1 MRNRKWL
8 LPAVGLLL
16 ILGPFLYRTLILGY
30 NWRSYT
36 PPAISLPDLAVTP
49 VPTLAIGLPTPLPTP
64 VVAPVQ
70 GSVVVDFV
78 HGRVNGVTE
87 SALQSLATSLAA
99 HNVYFHYWTTD
110 SIYALTPQERAT
122 QLTGLL
128 KTAAGLI
135 VFDSSRVWEEAELQ
149 VVDNFVRDGGRL
161 LLISDPDFAGP
172 QIGHISRVAN
182 RFGVV
187 FDEGYLYNTEANDGN
202 FLHIPLQLHEGSSA
216 DERIFA
222 YGSHGVS
229 GLVQP
234 IAQAGEGTRS
244 SLQSGASYFP
254 VLAQGD
260 SRQLRH
266 IANVLAMGDF
276 QLLTE
281 PFVSRHANRKILHFV
296 AGFLAGGA
304 RSQPMDSFPAFL
316 DQSVEIFVDASLAL
330 DAGLMM
336 RIAWLQEELAASGRR
351 VRFASQPPP
360 FSAGEPPTQTQAI
373 HTPPTD
379 TLYFGLFGA
388 DPAADALLRQMGDAV
403 FTEDGVATEIR
414 LGSGL
419 RLDADETVLFLR
431 RRLRPYGQ
439 LLAVL
444 AHSQAGIAAGVRRLE
459 TGNFQGCFQES
470 DRLYCPFS
478 GGAAAANQPETLS
491 ILILNDDSEAQ
502 ADSQSA
508 DLELYQQTLQALGY
522 APVILYTSALGG
534 IDAGA
539 LAGFDWVIWNSDY
552 RNGSPTVED
561 REALLQFL
569 RDGGTAV
576 TVSGGNVGWNLAQS
590 DPAPVLALS
599 PTGEL
604 VDLTVNLPSYLE
616 LPSGL
621 PPVTAL
627 EATGESPPL
636 SVLVQAAPSVQAGA
650 PLLLVYQLNMD
661 NDAAPEP
668 ILLFGLPLA
677 WLPDGHG
684 ATLIRNMAAW
694 IESQR

>member
-1 MRNRKWL
+1 MRNPKWL
-8 LPAVGLLL
+8 FPAVGLLL
-16 ILGPFLYRTLILGY
+16 IVGPFLFRTLILGY
-30 NWRSYT
+30 NWRSYSA
-36 PPAISLPDLAVTP
+36 PAISLPDLAVTP
-49 VPTLAIGLPTPLPTP
+49 VPTLAIGPPIPPATP
-64 VVAPVQ
+64 AAASVQ

-78 HGRVNGVTE
+78 HGRAYDVTE
-87 SALQSLATSLAA
+87 STLQSLATALAA
-99 HNVYFHYWTTD
+99 HNVYFRYWNAD
-110 SIYALTPQERAT
+110 PDYALPPQERAA
-122 QLTGLL
+122 QLTALL
-128 KTAAGLI
+128 KTAGGLVI
-135 VFDSSRVWEEAELQ
+135 FDSWRFWEEAELQ
-149 VVDNFVRDGGRL
+149 VVDNFVRGGGRL
-161 LLISDPDFAGP
+161 LLVSDPDFGGP
-172 QIGHISRVAN
+172 DIGSISRVAN

-202 FLHIPLQLHEGSSA
+202 FLHIPLQLSEGGSEE
-216 DERIFA
+216 ERIFV

-276 QLLTE
+276 QVLTE
-281 PFVSRHANRKILHFV
+281 PYASRHANRKILHFV

-304 RSQPMDSFPAFL
+304 RTQPMDSFPTFL
-316 DQSVEIFVDASLAL
+316 DHSVELFVDNSLAL
-330 DAGLMM
+330 DAGLTL
-336 RIAWLQEELAASGRR
+336 RIAWLQEKLAAGGRQ
-351 VRFASQPPP
+351 VTFAGQPPL
-360 FSAGEPPTQTQAI
+360 FTAAEVPTQTQAVSA
-373 HTPPTD
+373 PPAD

-403 FTEDGVATEIR
+403 FTEEGVATEIR

-444 AHSQAGIAAGVRRLE
+444 AQNQAGIAAGVRRLE
-459 TGNFQGCFQES
+459 TGNFRGCFQES

-478 GGAAAANQPETLS
+478 GGEATANQPQTLS

-522 APVILYTSALGG
+522 APVMLFTSALGSV
-534 IDAGA
+534 DAGV
-539 LAGFDWVIWNSDY
+539 LDGFDWVIWNSDY

-576 TVSGGNVGWNLAQS
+576 TVSGGDVGWNLAQS

-636 SVLVQAAPSVQAGA
+636 SVLVQAAPSAQAGA
-650 PLLLVYQLNMD
+650 PLYLVYQLNMD
-661 NDAAPEP
+661 SDAASEP